1 MTLRQAQGYIE
12 YNRNMKLDQLKK
24 YKKILIL
31 GYGKEGQATERFLK
45 KYYPNALIGIADIK
59 NNPNYLDE
67 QKNYDL
73 IIRSPGIPK
82 NLITKPY
89 TTATNIFLANIDNV
103 VIGVTG
109 SKGKST
115 TVSLIYSILKQAG
128 KKVHLIGNIGKPM
141 LDEMLKETGKDDIF
155 VCEFSSYQ
163 LDDIKY
169 SPHIAVILDLF
180 PDHMNYHGDVEN
192 YYNAKKN
199 IISRSTAD
207 DYFIYNPKFK
217 ELQSWAK
224 NLICKTLPF
233 EQNIVIADGDIPL
246 IGKHNRENIKAA
258 ITVAHLLNINN
269 ETIVEAVK
277 KFKPLP
283 HRLQMIGKFKEI
295 IFYDDA
301 ISTTPESTILAIESL
316 KQIGTIFLG
325 GTDRGYDFNKLVEVV
340 IDYKIPNIVLFPDSG
355 EKIFGLFQKVTGI
368 NFLKAE
374 SMEEAVK
381 FAYKYTQKNKICLLS
396 NASPSYSLWKNFEE
410 KGDLFQFF
418 VKKYQ

>member
-1 MTLRQAQGYIE
+1 
-12 YNRNMKLDQLKK
+12 MKIDDLKK

-31 GYGKEGQATERFLK
+31 GYGKEGQATEKFLK
-45 KYYPNALIGIADIK
+45 KFVPIAEIGIADK
-59 NNPNYLDE
+59 KYDANYLDE

-73 IIRSPGIPK
+73 VIRSPGIPK

-89 TTATNIFLANIDNV
+89 TTATNIFLANINNV

-109 SKGKST
+109 TKGKST

-128 KKVHLIGNIGKPM
+128 KTAHLIGNIGRPM
-141 LDEMLKETGKDDIF
+141 LDEMLKPIGKEDIF

-163 LDDIKY
+163 LDDIEH
-169 SPHIAVILDLF
+169 SPHISVVLNLF
-180 PDHMNYHGDVEN
+180 PEHMNYHGNVQN

-199 IISRSTAD
+199 VIARVTID
-207 DYFIYNPKFK
+207 DYFVYNPESN
-217 ELQSWAK
+217 ELKLWAK
-224 NLICKTLPF
+224 NSICKTISF
-233 EQNIVIADGDIPL
+233 EQNIPIKDEEIPL
-246 IGKHNRENIKAA
+246 IGKHNKENIKAA
-258 ITVAHLLNINN
+258 VTVAHLLNINN
-269 ETIVEAVK
+269 VTIVEAVK

-283 HRLQMIGKFKEI
+283 HRLEFVGKFKEI

-316 KQIGTIFLG
+316 KNVGTIFLG
-325 GTDRGYDFNKLVEVV
+325 GQNRGYNFDKLVEVV

-355 EKIFGLFQKVTGI
+355 DIILKIIKSKKLNELRLFETK
-368 NFLKAE
+368 

-381 FAYKYTQKNKICLLS
+381 FAYKYTPQDKICLLS

-418 VKKYQ
+418 VKKYK

>member
-180 PDHMNYHGDVEN
+180 PEHMNYHGDVEN

-233 EQNIVIADGDIPL
+233 EQNIVIVDGDIPL
-246 IGKHNRENIKAA
+246 IGKHNRENIKAS

-283 HRLQMIGKFKEI
+283 HRLQMIGKFTEI

-368 NFLKAE
+368 NFLKTE

>member
-1 MTLRQAQGYIE
+1 MTLNELI
-12 YNRNMKLDQLKK
+12 K

-45 KYYPNALIGIADIK
+45 KYHPTALIGVADK
-59 NNPNYLDE
+59 KDGPNYLDE

-73 IIRSPGIPK
+73 VIRSPGISK
-82 NLITKPY
+82 NSITKPY
-89 TTATNIFLANIDNV
+89 TTATNIFLANINNV

-109 SKGKST
+109 TKGKST

-128 KKVHLIGNIGKPM
+128 KTAHLIGNIGRPM
-141 LDEMLKETGKDDIF
+141 LNEMLKKIGKEDIF

-163 LDDIKY
+163 LDDIEY
-169 SPHIAVILDLF
+169 SPHVSVVLDLF
-180 PDHMNYHGDVEN
+180 PEHMNYHGNVQN

-199 IISRSTAD
+199 IIARVTID
-207 DYFIYNPKFK
+207 DYFVYNPESN
-217 ELQSWAK
+217 ELKLWAK
-224 NLICKTLPF
+224 NSNCKTIPF
-233 EQNIVIADGDIPL
+233 EQNIPIKDEEIPL
-246 IGKHNRENIKAA
+246 IGRHNKENIKAA
-258 ITVAHLLNINN
+258 VTVSHLLNIDNDA
-269 ETIVEAVK
+269 IVKAIKE
-277 KFKPLP
+277 FKPLP
-283 HRLQMIGKFKEI
+283 HRLQLIGKFKEI

-316 KQIGTIFLG
+316 KDIGTIFLG
-325 GTDRGYDFNKLVEVV
+325 GQNRGYDFDKLVEVV

-355 EKIFGLFQKVTGI
+355 EKIFELFKKVSGI
-368 NFLKAE
+368 NFLRTE

-381 FAYKYTQKNKICLLS
+381 FAYKYTPQDKICLLS

-418 VKKYQ
+418 VKKYK

>member
-1 MTLRQAQGYIE
+1 
-12 YNRNMKLDQLKK
+12 MKLNQLKK

-45 KYYPNALIGIADIK
+45 KFVPMAEIGIADK
-59 NNPNYLDE
+59 KYDPNYLDE

-73 IIRSPGIPK
+73 VIRSPGIPK

-89 TTATNIFLANIDNV
+89 TTATNIFLANINNV

-109 SKGKST
+109 TKGKST

-128 KKVHLIGNIGKPM
+128 KSVHLIGNIGKPM
-141 LDEMLKETGKDDIF
+141 LDEMLKEIGKKDIF

-163 LDDIKY
+163 LDDVKY
-169 SPHIAVILDLF
+169 SPHISVVLDLF
-180 PDHMNYHGDVEN
+180 PEHMNYHGSVDA
-192 YYNAKKN
+192 YYQAKKN
-199 IISRSTAD
+199 ILKFVKPD
-207 DYFIYNPKFK
+207 DYYCYNPNYPILK
-217 ELQSWAK
+217 QWA
-224 NLICKTLPF
+224 
-233 EQNIVIADGDIPL
+233 ENIKCNTRPSKRILYFDRLTNPL
-246 IGKHNRENIKAA
+246 IGEHNLENIDAA
-258 ITVAHLLNINN
+258 VTAAKIFDIPDEIIKN
-269 ETIVEAVK
+269 AVRN
-277 KFKPLP
+277 FQPLP
-283 HRLQMIGKFKEI
+283 HRLQFVGKFKEI

-316 KQIGTIFLG
+316 KNVGTIFLG
-325 GTDRGYDFNKLVEVV
+325 GQNRGYDFDKLVEVV

-355 EKIFGLFQKVTGI
+355 DIILKIIKSKKLNELRLFETK
-368 NFLKAE
+368 

-381 FAYKYTQKNKICLLS
+381 FAYKYTPQDKICLLS

-418 VKKYQ
+418 VKKYK